1 MPTPWGFTSTTTPAG
16 RWKLAI
22 NGVDVTNLRGVPV
35 KISDYSFTDPF
46 ADSLANLVF
55 PQITGFDDLE
65 SPEFA
70 SWLVDEANVD
80 IFWIPTV
87 AGSTVINPVTGNK
100 DLALGTPAPVW
111 EGFLAS
117 FDIEESENGSYL
129 AAQCQG
135 ALLQLDRHKAKP
147 SYPARPLSYESMIR
161 DQFDLAKRPN
171 LRTQPMGSPQWP
183 TGWTKV
189 MPTGH
194 VTVYTPIGKPGDKIT
209 GYSGRDTGAWDASLT
224 GFIASLLAVMFTQD
238 DCGVT
243 PGNQWTVLKD
253 PGRQP
258 VLQVR
263 DRYRTPDFEVWY
275 GQVGVK
281 CPRMTRD
288 GTQRVNVI
296 YGEGTSLDGT
306 TWRNAV
312 ISPDGTSTDY
322 APLAYVPEVYPP
334 TSNPIYDQSQM
345 VLEGYT
351 RFPSGFDQLP
361 ATDSS
366 KKILQRDRDPGWV
379 GEMTL
384 SIDPSDTLSR
394 FQVRAGM
401 TVRLK
406 GFMGT
411 GSTGM
416 NFHVAEA
423 IVHPEEGSVTL
434 KLDTKYRDL
443 LTLEE
448 VVARTRDPLT
458 PTKMLQVN
466 RRTVLIEDI
475 VAPWDYSAGSG
486 YMPQAARKMLS
497 NADRSVAFPWKSIT
511 NAFPPKYH
519 PEYYIKVKGKNS
531 SSNGRWT
538 FFPILMSQRGSIRR
552 LEMQAFDSNG
562 DPLAAAFHL
571 SLYYAN
577 VTVTAMPMSNGIHSP
592 FFVGAFESTQPNGL
606 PWPTGNFFAPDD
618 SIIIGWG
625 NHDQPAGYSPGSK
638 ANGNPITG
646 TLVDESSFSFDCMS
660 NPNFDKN
667 ARVGQKI
674 PSSAITI
681 HGALYTDYPANVFFL
696 GRMFRQEPGA

>member
-1 MPTPWGFTSTTTPAG
+1 
-16 RWKLAI
+16 
-22 NGVDVTNLRGVPV
+22 
-35 KISDYSFTDPF
+35 
-46 ADSLANLVF
+46 
-55 PQITGFDDLE
+55 
-65 SPEFA
+65 
-70 SWLVDEANVD
+70 
-80 IFWIPTV
+80 
-87 AGSTVINPVTGNK
+87 
-100 DLALGTPAPVW
+100 
-111 EGFLAS
+111 
-117 FDIEESENGSYL
+117 
-129 AAQCQG
+129 
-135 ALLQLDRHKAKP
+135 
-147 SYPARPLSYESMIR
+147 
-161 DQFDLAKRPN
+161 
-171 LRTQPMGSPQWP
+171 
-183 TGWTKV
+183 
-189 MPTGH
+189 
-194 VTVYTPIGKPGDKIT
+194 
-209 GYSGRDTGAWDASLT
+209 
-224 GFIASLLAVMFTQD
+224 
-238 DCGVT
+238 
-243 PGNQWTVLKD
+243 
-253 PGRQP
+253 
-258 VLQVR
+258 
-263 DRYRTPDFEVWY
+263 
-275 GQVGVK
+275 
-281 CPRMTRD
+281 
-288 GTQRVNVI
+288 
-296 YGEGTSLDGT
+296 
-306 TWRNAV
+306 
-312 ISPDGTSTDY
+312 
-322 APLAYVPEVYPP
+322 
-334 TSNPIYDQSQM
+334 
-345 VLEGYT
+345 
-351 RFPSGFDQLP
+351 
-361 ATDSS
+361 
-366 KKILQRDRDPGWV
+366 
-379 GEMTL
+379 
-384 SIDPSDTLSR
+384 
-394 FQVRAGM
+394 M